1 MTGYKST
8 RSYFH
13 LLIIG
18 KLQQMLNEDLIDIS
32 ASWEDFGTAVGIEFD
47 RIEKIRTEYTGKKD
61 LTSHCFKRV
70 INAWLR
76 DGDVSKNKLV
86 KALCHTNHGNL
97 AKKVKD
103 QG

>member
-1 MTGYKST
+1 
-8 RSYFH
+8 
-13 LLIIG
+13 
-18 KLQQMLNEDLIDIS
+18 MLNEDLIDIS
-32 ASWEDFGTAVGIEFD
+32 ASWEDFGTAVGIDFD
-47 RIEKIRTEYTGKKD
+47 RIEKITTGYTGKKD

-76 DGDVSKNKLV
+76 NGEDVSKDKLV